1 MLPNPKFKVVLS
13 KSATKYLQKLDRKT
27 MTRIRRCFVD
37 LEKNPLASGD
47 IKPITGKDSYFRY
60 RVGDLRVIYFCSFSK
75 RRVEVTAI
83 LPRGQAY
90 K

>member
-1 MLPNPKFKVVLS
+1 MLPKPKFNVVLS
-13 KSATKYLQKLDRKT
+13 KSAAKYLQKLNQKT
-27 MTRIRRCFVD
+27 VTRIHCCFMN

-47 IKPITGKDSYFRY
+47 IKPITGKDSYYRY
-60 RVGDLRVIYFCSFSK
+60 RVGDLRVIYFCNFSK
-75 RRVEVTAI
+75 GRVEVTAI